1 MVGAMMRD
9 PKQRP
14 RNFRRFVRFAPIV
27 LVSLLILAGISI
39 FAVSSLGI
47 FLPVRQALADQ
58 VLATVL
64 NRPVQVRGNVELKFG
79 ERLGVSI
86 EDAYVKRSSGT
97 GEQTARAFEVVRFDA
112 GYDLLWGEISGIR
125 NFQMRGAEIVYSAAT
140 SKGAGS
146 GTSLFKLPSLI
157 INSPI
162 LQNLELADVVFQYQN
177 TNDGWN
183 ETLDIKTLELS
194 TAQGEYT
201 TSIAFDSVLNGTPLK
216 ASGKVTRSQDHE
228 ASRQSRY
235 ELEFNFPG
243 FTSRTSGTIDTTT
256 KIATVDGK
264 FASVSESLKEL
275 LSSLGLVSVL
285 DGRSTLDW
293 NYSGSIDQLRVFDLR
308 AFFANETG
316 DHLEVTGQIDD
327 GTNHPV
333 VDLAFK
339 AMLALPET
347 SEKSLFAIRVKEISG
362 NIAGPF
368 EELSIDRAQVLTT
381 AAVLDFDE
389 IGPISVGRVVK
400 HADNRVGLED
410 IVVQNGPKDA
420 PHLLLKGRM
429 EDLIG
434 LRGVE
439 LAGSYHF
446 PTDLIFDRKASSKP
460 ELGFLKGNI
469 SLNEDAGRLG
479 IAELS
484 GFSSDT
490 SLFNLTY
497 DLSVPELRIVDELAF
512 STNLTI
518 PEPALLLNALDVAE
532 DQSLPAIGF
541 TGSSNL
547 SPDGLKLSGTLSAGA
562 TKIQADIKLAQG
574 ASAGSRH
581 LGGSITS
588 DRMDFSDLA
597 GLVDF
602 AKLGSGNH
610 RDEHKVSEEFKNSLT
625 AKVDLAV
632 KQLVTGK
639 KKAGNLSATVEFAED
654 LLQLS
659 KLKVDYI
666 GGTIRGDFGL
676 NTSADPKIATAKGR
690 MEKFPLKSL
699 MKELG
704 LRSPISSTVY
714 SSFDIRGSAKSETA
728 FLKSLSGS
736 VTTSLWGG
744 VLPGRLLELS
754 GLSAFTWM
762 MTANKDNTTKL
773 VCAVLPLRF
782 KNGTAT
788 TKSLIVE
795 TENVQIVG
803 AGSVSFRT
811 GALNLSFVP
820 RAKRKQLV
828 EIVSPFE
835 LHGTISAPDLEM
847 KQAGPGR
854 AVGEVASLPFN
865 LLGHIFQGSGA
876 KDEKARP
883 CVLPKNS
890 KPK

>member
-1 MVGAMMRD
+1 MTRAA
-9 PKQRP
+9 KSRP
-14 RNFRRFVRFAPIV
+14 RKFRRFVRFAPIA
-27 LVSLLILAGISI
+27 LVCFLILAGISI
-39 FAVSSLGI
+39 FAISSLEL
-47 FLPVRQALADQ
+47 FLPLRQSLAEQ
-58 VLATVL
+58 VLTSIL
-64 NRPVQVRGNVELKFG
+64 NRPVQVRGNVEIKVG
-79 ERLGVSI
+79 ERLGIRI
-86 EDAYVKRSSGT
+86 EDAYVKRSSDT
-97 GEQTARAFEVVRFDA
+97 GEQTARAFEVVRFSA
-112 GYDLLWGEISGIR
+112 GYGLLWGQISGIR
-125 NFQMRGAEIVYSAAT
+125 NFQMRGAEIVYSAVT
-140 SKGAGS
+140 SKEAGS
-146 GTSLFKLPSLI
+146 ETSLHKLPSLI
-157 INSPI
+157 INSPV
-162 LQNLELADVVFQYQN
+162 LQNLALADVVIRYKDPQS
-177 TNDGWN
+177 GWN
-183 ETLDIKTLELS
+183 ETLHIKTLELS

-216 ASGKVTRSQDHE
+216 ARGKVTRAQD
-228 ASRQSRY
+228 AGTSNSSRY
-235 ELEFNFPG
+235 ELEFDLPG
-243 FTSRTSGTIDTTT
+243 LASRTSGTIDTTT

-264 FASVSESLKEL
+264 FASVSGSLTEL
-275 LSSLGLVSVL
+275 LSSLGLASEYE
-285 DGRSTLDW
+285 GHSTLDW
-293 NYSGSIDQLRVFDLR
+293 NYAGPIDRLKIFDLK
-308 AFFANETG
+308 ALFASETG
-316 DHLEVTGQIDD
+316 DHLEITGQIDD

-339 AMLALPET
+339 AILAAQDKG
-347 SEKSLFAIRVKEISG
+347 EKSLFAVRVKEVSG
-362 NIAGPF
+362 NIAGPLA
-368 EELSIDRAQVLTT
+368 ELSIDRAQVLTT
-381 AAVLDFDE
+381 AAVLDFDD
-389 IGPISVGRVVK
+389 IGPISVGKVVK
-400 HADNRVGLED
+400 HADNRVGLENI
-410 IVVQNGPKDA
+410 IVRNGPEDA
-420 PHLLLKGRM
+420 PHFLLKGHM

-434 LRGVE
+434 LRGIE
-439 LAGSYHF
+439 LVGSYHI
-446 PTDLIFDRKASSKP
+446 PADLIFDRKAPAKP
-460 ELGFLKGNI
+460 ELGFLDGNI

-484 GFSSDT
+484 GYSSGT
-490 SLFNLTY
+490 SLFNLSY
-497 DLSVPELRIVDELAF
+497 ELSVPELRTVDELAF
-512 STNLTI
+512 STKLTI
-518 PEPALLLNALDVAE
+518 PEPALLLSVLNVEE
-532 DQSLPAIGF
+532 DGPLPAIGF

-547 SPDGLKLSGTLSAGA
+547 SPDGVQLTGTLSAGA
-562 TKIQADIKLAQG
+562 TNIESDIKLAQG
-574 ASAGSRH
+574 LSAGTRH

-602 AKLGSGNH
+602 AKLGSGRH
-610 RDEHKVSEEFKNSLT
+610 GDDLEVSDEFKNSFT

-632 KQLVTGK
+632 KELVTGK
-639 KKAGNLSATVEFAED
+639 KKAGNLSATVGYEEE

-659 KLKVDYI
+659 KLKVNYI

-676 NTSADPKIATAKGR
+676 KTNADPKIATAKGR

-699 MKELG
+699 MNELG
-704 LRSPISSTVY
+704 LKSPISSTVY
-714 SSFDIRGSAKSETA
+714 SSFDISGSAKSETA

-762 MTANKDNTTKL
+762 MTGNKDNTTKL

-803 AGSVSFRT
+803 SGSVSFKT

-835 LHGTISAPDLEM
+835 LHGTIDAPKLEM

-883 CVLPKNS
+883 CVLPTNS